1 MLQRARLAGA
11 GGSKRAEATRDADR
25 NDARTYQGEGCDA
38 ENVCPSGCWTSTERS
53 TDGSTTEA
61 SGAEGADGTT

>member
-38 ENVCPSGCWTSTERS
+38 ENVCPSGC
-53 TDGSTTEA
+53 
-61 SGAEGADGTT
+61 